1 MVVSL
6 NSYLFYKSHVRQP
19 QAIVSEN
26 ITPGGEYWIPVK
38 DWTCLILLIKF
49 KFLVF
54 LLQFPLMLFLISL
67 LFPSVPCRLGI
78 LTGFPPKFHLGAAIP
93 GLYLQGLF
101 LPGPWLLRLV
111 LCLELFCIILGMIEA
126 PDLHSC
132 QFLVFFTANR
142 LTDKQP
148 HRQTKQKQSFCI
160 SK

>member
-26 ITPGGEYWIPVK
+26 ITPGEECWIPVK
-38 DWTCLILLIKF
+38 DWTCHILLIKF

-67 LFPSVPCRLGI
+67 LFPSVPCKLCI
-78 LTGFPPKFHLGAAIP
+78 LTSFPPKFHLGASIP

-101 LPGPWLLRLV
+101 LPGPWLLQLV

-126 PDLHSC
+126 SDLQSW

-142 LTDKQP
+142 LTDS
-148 HRQTKQKQSFCI
+148 RQTKQKQSFYT